1 MSGADF
7 VSAVFFYCAFKA
19 RIKFIFSKEKKME
32 WLTAMKKS
40 IDFMEA
46 HLLDDISADDVAAE
60 IFMSPFYFQRGFK
73 ILTEMTPSEYIRN
86 RRLYLAALDVL
97 GGKEKVID
105 IALKY
110 RYETPESFTRAFTR
124 FHGVSPVQ
132 LKNSPEQLHV
142 FLPLKITISITG
154 GNKMEKLD
162 FTVSPMFGFKVI
174 GFEKII
180 SAENAYKEIPE
191 FWNELCEKY
200 FSNVYS
206 GKKDLNPQ
214 EQVIKDNC
222 IGEYGVC
229 IDDIGGGKFRYMVA
243 GKYCG
248 GKVPDGLKLFDFP
261 DLEWAKFKCVGPM
274 PKALQSVNTKI
285 FKEWLPGNP
294 DYEMAGGF
302 NIEWYDCE
310 RGSMTDE
317 DYRSAIWIPV
327 KQK

>member
-1 MSGADF
+1 
-7 VSAVFFYCAFKA
+7 
-19 RIKFIFSKEKKME
+19 ME

-46 HLLDDISADDVAAE
+46 HLCDNISADDVAGE
-60 IFMSPFYFQRGFK
+60 IFMSSFYFQRGFK
-73 ILTEMTPSEYIRN
+73 ILTEMTPAEYIRN

-97 GGKEKVID
+97 NAKEKVID
-105 IALKY
+105 IAFKY
-110 RYETPESFTRAFTR
+110 CYETPESFTRAFTR

-132 LKNSPEQLHV
+132 LKSSPESIRV

-162 FTVSPMFGFKVI
+162 CTVSPMFGFKVI

-180 SAENAYKEIPE
+180 DAQDAYSQIPK
-191 FWNELCEKY
+191 FWDELCKKY
-200 FSNVYS
+200 FNNVYS
-206 GKKDLNPQ
+206 GKKELSPQ
-214 EQVIKDNC
+214 EQAIKDNC
-222 IGEYGVC
+222 IAEYGVC
-229 IDDIGGGKFRYMVA
+229 IDDIGGGKFRYLVA

-248 GKVPDGLKLFDFP
+248 GDVPDGMKLFEFP
-261 DLEWAKFKCVGPM
+261 DMDWAKFKCVGPM
-274 PKALQSVNTKI
+274 PKALQDVNTKI

-294 DYEMAGGF
+294 DYEMAGGY

-310 RGSMTDE
+310 KGSMTDS

-327 KQK
+327 KKKS

>member
-1 MSGADF
+1 
-7 VSAVFFYCAFKA
+7 
-19 RIKFIFSKEKKME
+19 ME

-40 IDFMEA
+40 IWFMED
-46 HLLDDISADDVAAE
+46 HLCDDISADDVAEE

-132 LKNSPEQLHV
+132 LKNSPKSLHV
-142 FLPLKITISITG
+142 FLPLKITISISG

-180 SAENAYKEIPE
+180 SAENAYDEIPK
-191 FWNELCEKY
+191 FWDELCEKY

-214 EQVIKDNC
+214 EQAIKDNC

-248 GKVPDGLKLFDFP
+248 GKVPAGMTLFEFP
-261 DLEWAKFKCVGPM
+261 DMEWAKFKCVGPM
-274 PKALQSVNTKI
+274 PKALQSVNTRI

-294 DYEMAGGF
+294 DYEMSAGY

-327 KQK
+327 SKRK

>member
-1 MSGADF
+1 
-7 VSAVFFYCAFKA
+7 
-19 RIKFIFSKEKKME
+19 ME

-40 IDFMEA
+40 IGFMED
-46 HLLDDISADDVAAE
+46 HLCDDISADDVAEE

-97 GGKEKVID
+97 DGKEKVID

-132 LKNSPEQLHV
+132 LKNSPKSLHV
-142 FLPLKITISITG
+142 FLSLKITISISG

-162 FTVSPMFGFKVI
+162 FTVGPMFGFKVI
-174 GFEKII
+174 GFERIFDPET
-180 SAENAYKEIPE
+180 SYSEIPE
-191 FWNELCEKY
+191 FWDELHEKY
-200 FSNVYS
+200 LGAVWS
-206 GKKDLNPQ
+206 GKKDLS
-214 EQVIKDNC
+214 EIERAVKENC

-229 IDDIGGGKFRYMVA
+229 IDDIGGGKFRYLVA

-248 GKVPDGLKLFDFP
+248 GKVPDGMTLFEFP

-274 PKALQSVNTKI
+274 PEALQSVNTRI

-294 DYEMAGGF
+294 DYEMSAGY
-302 NIEWYDCE
+302 NIEWYDF
-310 RGSMTDE
+310 GAINGD
-317 DYRSAIWIPV
+317 DYKSAIWIPV
-327 KQK
+327 SKKQVKRK

>member
-1 MSGADF
+1 
-7 VSAVFFYCAFKA
+7 
-19 RIKFIFSKEKKME
+19 ME

-40 IDFMEA
+40 IAFMDS
-46 HLLDDISADDVAAE
+46 HLCDDISADDVAAE

-73 ILTEMTPSEYIRN
+73 ILTGMTPAEYIRN

-132 LKNSPEQLHV
+132 LKKSPQSLNI

-154 GNKMEKLD
+154 GNRMEKLD
-162 FTVSPMFGFKVI
+162 FTVSPMSGFKVI
-174 GFEKII
+174 GFERIFDM
-180 SAENAYKEIPE
+180 ENSYGEIPK
-191 FWNELCEKY
+191 FWDELREKY
-200 FSNVYS
+200 LGAVWS
-206 GKKDLNPQ
+206 GKKELSEI
-214 EQVIKDNC
+214 EQAVKDNC

-229 IDDIGGGKFRYMVA
+229 IDDIGGGKFRYLVA

-248 GKVPDGLKLFDFP
+248 GKVPDGMTLFEFP
-261 DLEWAKFKCVGPM
+261 DLEWAKFNCTGPM
-274 PKALQSVNTKI
+274 PNALQNVNTKI

-294 DYEMAGGF
+294 GYEMAAGC
-302 NIEWYDCE
+302 NIEWYDN
-310 RGSMTDE
+310 SPMDSE
-317 DYRSAIWIPV
+317 DYKSAIWIPV
-327 KQK
+327 KRKQESSERKFNSPDN